1 MVGRNWFGGSHSHN
15 KCTSV
20 SVCQS
25 SRLVDE
31 IQTSFQFES
40 LSDRRRIKPGNSE
53 IFNGLCEFRNSQT
66 EEFDLPVDQVC
77 LVFGSDKNAL
87 SIFFFISF
95 HNNHHTTVQP
105 FCYNFP
111 TFTSKRNFSF
121 KIIFFNQRE
130 T

>member
-53 IFNGLCEFRNSQT
+53 VFNGLCEFRYSQT
-66 EEFDLPVDQVC
+66 EEFALPVDQVC

-87 SIFFFISF
+87 SIFFSF
-95 HNNHHTTVQP
+95 LSTIIIILLFNP
-105 FCYNFP
+105 FVTIFQRLLQKGI
-111 TFTSKRNFSF
+111 FLSK
-121 KIIFFNQRE
+121 
-130 T
+130 